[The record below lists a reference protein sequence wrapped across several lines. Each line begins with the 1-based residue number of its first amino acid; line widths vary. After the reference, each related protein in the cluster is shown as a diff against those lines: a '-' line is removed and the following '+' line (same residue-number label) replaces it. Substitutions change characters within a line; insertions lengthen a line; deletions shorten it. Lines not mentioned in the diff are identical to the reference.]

1 MLQQLPTPR
10 RSWSLALAATLALGL
25 VSLDLNRAHGQG
37 VLRQS
42 FATPG
47 DSRTIQLAA
56 DAVSTWAEGGKQVI
70 LLKGR
75 VWIEQGVLNLRAQ
88 QAVVWVDQESRKTTG
103 IYNVQVYGEAV
114 TIDEGRTSRAGNIAL
129 LEMGTRGDV
138 RIKSYASQ
146 VDQTRLPDDQL
157 YLRALS
163 QFPAPA
169 AQPLA
174 SPLAN
179 AYIPNQTID
188 QVSASSPGPINLGS
202 PFPVPDVPLPPIRS
216 DTGLQLTQGV
226 APMAPF
232 VAPLPSDG
240 TPTAPAVQL
249 PSPPPT
255 LPPPTPVPS
264 GMSALTAPPGN
275 GGPKKLTIRQRS
287 GSEPIAARNYPL
299 PTGETAV
306 VVNTGVILTVT
317 DPTNNKVLLDIE
329 ADRLCLWTKGDSKEL
344 FGNLRAPQGET
355 SKSLE
360 FYLSGNVEIRNQT
373 KADTEIIRAA
383 EVYYDVNRNVAIAL
397 RADLEVRQPTLPY
410 PIHFKADE
418 LQQLNAKLFLA
429 KQTEV
434 YSTIL
439 PSDPGLKIQVREARI
454 EELDTIKKSIFGA
467 TVYDR
472 KTGKPV
478 EYKQH
483 IFSGQSNVVRLEGV
497 PIFYAPYLTTNVERP
512 LGPLDTVTASYNQ
525 IFGLQISTTWDMYE
539 LLGLQRPEGAR
550 WKLFLDEMTARGPA
564 LGTQYE
570 RAGTN
575 LFGIDNKYESMLRLY
590 GIYDRGLDVLGGNR
604 GQEIFIDPV
613 KGIAVPVDHP
623 DFRGRIFGNLNV
635 QEMPLGFSVQAQV
648 AALSD
653 QNFLEQYYPND
664 FLNGPDQETFLYV
677 KQQNGIWAWTGL
689 AEANLQPWMTHT
701 NWLPKADGYV
711 LGLKI
716 FDLFTYNVH
725 GSAGYGQVRP
735 TDTNPFN
742 YFPTLQP
749 DTTGRF
755 DLMQELSLPFRVGA
769 FNIVPYA
776 TVDLTNYTEDL
787 TGVDRSRFYGGA
799 GVRASIPFSRLY
811 PDVRSELFN
820 VDGIFHKI
828 VASVNAYA
836 AHSDTP
842 MSRLPQLDQLN
853 DNTTDQTL
861 RDIRAWQPVYNPSNA
876 FFLTSK
882 LYDPQIYALRRLVDN
897 RVDTVDSMQVIQ
909 LDLRQRWQTK
919 RGDPAN
925 EHVIDWMTLD
935 VRASLYPQSQHDNF
949 GNVWGDI
956 EYDWVW
962 NIGDRTALVSN
973 GWFEP
978 IDHGPRIFNIGAYI
992 GRNDRTSF
1000 YLGYRQIDPLQS
1012 RAVVTSLTYAFS
1024 AKYAITF
1031 GSNFDFGNNIQS
1043 NSLMVT
1049 RIGTDLTM
1057 SLGLS
1062 YNSIVKTFGIQFEI
1076 VPNLLPMTGR
1086 LPGTGGIGS
1095 YGSAVANR

>member
-1 MLQQLPTPR
+1 MGL
-10 RSWSLALAATLALGL
+10 LALGL
-25 VSLDLNRAHGQG
+25 ALASLGEARGQT

-42 FATPG
+42 FVTAG
-47 DSRTIQLAA
+47 DARSIQLYA
-56 DAVSTWAEGGKQVI
+56 DEVASWADGAKQVF

-75 VWIEQGVLNLRAQ
+75 VSIEQGVLNLRCR

-103 IYNVQVYGEAV
+103 IYNLQVYGEAV
-114 TIDEGRTSRAGNIAL
+114 TVEEGANNRSGNIAL
-129 LEMGTRGDV
+129 IELGTRGEV
-138 RIKSYASQ
+138 RIKSYASS
-146 VDQTRLPDDQL
+146 VAQTALPDDPL
-157 YLRALS
+157 YVRAVN
-163 QFPAPA
+163 QVRAAAPPAP
-169 AQPLA
+169 PPS
-174 SPLAN
+174 SPLAGN
-179 AYIPNQTID
+179 YVND
-188 QVSASSPGPINLGS
+188 SNVRQVSASSPGVSVGS
-202 PFPVPDVPLPPIRS
+202 PSPVRDNYIPDPIPLPSNDPNV
-216 DTGLQLTQGV
+216 QLTQGV
-226 APMAPF
+226 APPAPM
-232 VAPLPSDG
+232 VTPVPGDNPTAPLPG
-240 TPTAPAVQL
+240 P
-249 PSPPPT
+249 PSAPPPQ

-264 GMSALTAPPGN
+264 GMTPLTVPPGN
-275 GGPKKLTIRQRS
+275 GGAKKLTIRPRS
-287 GSEPIAARNYPL
+287 GSEPIAARDYNL

-306 VVNTGVILTVT
+306 VINTGVILTVT
-317 DPTNNKVLLDIE
+317 DPANNKVLLDIE

-360 FYLSGNVEIRNQT
+360 FYLSGNVELRNQT
-373 KADTEIIRAA
+373 KTDTEIIRAD

-397 RADLEVRQPTLPY
+397 RADLEIRQTTLPY
-410 PIHFKADE
+410 PIHFKAGE

-439 PSDPGLKIQVREARI
+439 PSDPGLKIQVREAKI
-454 EELDTIKKSIFGA
+454 EEFDTIKKSIFGV

-483 IFSGQSNVVRLEGV
+483 IFSGQGNVVRLEGV

-512 LGPLDTVTASYNQ
+512 LGPLDTVTASYNK
-525 IFGLQISTTWDMYE
+525 IFGFQISTTWDMYE
-539 LLGLQRPEGAR
+539 LLGLQRPDGAR
-550 WKLFLDEMTARGPA
+550 WKLFVDEMTARGPA

-570 RAGTN
+570 RAGKD
-575 LFGIDNKYESMLRLY
+575 LLGIENKYEGMLKLY
-590 GIYDRGLDVLGGNR
+590 GIYDRGPDILGGDR
-604 GQEIFIDPV
+604 GQQIFIDPV
-613 KGIAVPVDHP
+613 KGISVPVTHP

-635 QEMPLGFSVQAQV
+635 QELPLGFSVQAQV

-653 QNFLEQYYPND
+653 QNFLEQYYSND
-664 FLNGPDQETFLYV
+664 FLNGPNQETFLYV
-677 KQQNGIWAWTGL
+677 KQQNGIWAWSVL
-689 AEANLQPWMTHT
+689 AEDNLQPWMTHT

-735 TDTNPFN
+735 TNTVPFN
-742 YFPTLQP
+742 YFETLQTN
-749 DTTGRF
+749 TTGRF
-755 DLMQELSLPFRVGA
+755 DLIQDISLPFTLGA

-776 TVDLTNYTEDL
+776 AVDLTNYTEDL
-787 TGVDRSRFYGGA
+787 TGADRSRFYGGA

-811 PDVRSELFN
+811 PDVRSDLFN

-842 MSRLPQLDQLN
+842 LSRLPQLDMLN

-861 RDIRAWQPVYNPSNA
+861 RDIRAWQPVFNPSNA

-882 LYDPQIYALRRLVDN
+882 LYDPQIYALRRLVDTN
-897 RVDTVDSMQVIQ
+897 VDTLDSMQVIQ

-919 RGDPAN
+919 RGDPAQ

-935 VRASLYPQSQHDNF
+935 VRASLYPQAQKDNF

-978 IDHGPRIFNIGAYI
+978 IDHGPRIFNVGMYI
-992 GRNDRTSF
+992 GRNDRTNF

-1024 AKYAITF
+1024 AKYAVTF

-1049 RIGTDLTM
+1049 RIGTDLTV
-1057 SLGLS
+1057 SLGFT
-1062 YNSIVKTFGIQFEI
+1062 YNSIVKTFGVQFEI

-1086 LPGTGGIGS
+1086 LPGTGGFGTA
-1095 YGSAVANR
+1095 GSAVANR